1 MVLPEPRQMEE
12 SRMNRTLN
20 RFRFRRAALA
30 AVGMWLLAAIMVQA
44 AVLPA
49 AKPETVG
56 LSPERLERLSRVMRE
71 DVDNGKTA
79 GLVALIYRNGKVA
92 YLESFGKL
100 DLAAGAPM
108 PVNGIFRIASQTKA
122 VTTTAVMILMEEGR
136 ILLDDP
142 VAKYIPEFAGARV
155 AVAASDKGSHGYET
169 VPVNRPITIRDLL
182 THTAGI
188 SYGDGPAAEAYTAAG
203 IRGWFLADK
212 PVPIGDVV
220 KKLATLPFDSQP
232 GEKWV
237 YGYNTDILGY
247 LVERVSG
254 MSLADFFAKRITG
267 PLGMKDTF
275 FFLPED
281 RLSRFASVYGLD
293 DKGALGLV
301 EDARDNFYVKGPRMC
316 TAGGAGLLST
326 AEDYASFL
334 VMLLNGGELGGVR
347 VLSPKTVDLM
357 TADHAGALY
366 GLSAFGLGFRV
377 TDRLGRD
384 GQLGSTGAFGWGGA
398 YHTTYWVDPAEKL
411 VGVLMT
417 QLLPATGSDLHGK
430 FKNLVYQSVVSSY
443 ARR

>member
-1 MVLPEPRQMEE
+1 MR
-12 SRMNRTLN
+12 RTLN
-20 RFRFRRAALA
+20 SARLRRSALA
-30 AVGMWLLAAIMVQA
+30 AVCLWLMAAILVQA
-44 AVLPA
+44 ASLPA
-49 AKPETVG
+49 AKPASVG
-56 LSPERLERLSRVMRE
+56 LSPERLERLTRVMQE
-71 DVDNGKTA
+71 AVDNGKTA
-79 GLVALIYRNGKVA
+79 GLVALVSRNGQLA
-92 YLESFGKL
+92 YLKSFGKL
-100 DLAAGAPM
+100 DLAGGAPM
-108 PVNGIFRIASQTKA
+108 PTNGIFRIASQTKA

-142 VAKYIPEFAGARV
+142 VARYIPEFAGARV
-155 AVAASDKGSHGYET
+155 AVPAADKGATGYST
-169 VPVNRPITIRDLL
+169 VPVKRPITIRDLL

-188 SYGDGPAAEAYTAAG
+188 SYGEGPAKDEYAAAG

-232 GEKWV
+232 GEKHV

-247 LVERVSG
+247 LVECVSG
-254 MSLADFFAKRITG
+254 MSLAGFFAQRITG

-281 RLSRFASVYGLD
+281 RLKRFASVYGVD
-293 DKGALGLV
+293 DKGGLKLV

-316 TAGGAGLLST
+316 YAGGAGLLST

-334 VMLLNGGELGGVR
+334 VMLLNGGELGGAR
-347 VLSPKTVDLM
+347 VLSPKSVELM

-366 GLSAFGLGFRV
+366 GSQAYGLGFWV

-384 GQLGSTGAFGWGGA
+384 GQLGSAGAFGWGGA

-411 VGVLMT
+411 VGILMT

-430 FKNLVYQSVVSSY
+430 FRNLVYQSVVSSY
-443 ARR
+443 ERR